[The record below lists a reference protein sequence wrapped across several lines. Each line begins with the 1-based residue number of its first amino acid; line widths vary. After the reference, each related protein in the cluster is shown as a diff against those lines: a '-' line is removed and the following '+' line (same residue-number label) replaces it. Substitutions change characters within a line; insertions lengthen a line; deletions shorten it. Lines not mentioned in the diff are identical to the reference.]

1 MSHNIMGGVII
12 FENEQG
18 QEVSLNVE
26 IANNF
31 TKRRAGLMERYDLPE
46 NSGMLFIWYE
56 EDIRCMWMKNT
67 FLPLDLVFLDKNS
80 TILSKHSLVPE
91 SEESICSNSPA
102 RFAIETNAG
111 WFKKQGI
118 KVGSKITFSN

>member
-1 MSHNIMGGVII
+1 MPHEIAGASII
-12 FENEQG
+12 FKNESG
-18 QEVSLNVE
+18 QDVSLNVE

-31 TKRRAGLMERYDLPE
+31 SKRKNGLMYRESLSED
-46 NSGMLFIWYE
+46 SGMLFIWDQ
-56 EDIRCMWMKNT
+56 EDTRCMWMKNT
-67 FLPLDLVFLDKNS
+67 YIPLDLVFLDRHSK
-80 TILSKHSLVPE
+80 ILSKHNLVPE

-118 KVGSKITFSN
+118 KVGSNITFNN